1 MAVPMFKE
9 RLNNMASQIHLFIS
23 DHHTTS
29 ANTFPPDLFQGMLSP
44 FFWLPM
50 FKNRDVMLV
59 FPVTIYPKISIQSPI
74 PKNYATSV
82 SVKHILSALSDV
94 LSHHHMPPSSFS
106 TLITAPAPI
115 LQSFLQLLL
124 PPHEASVS
132 ARLHFYLLSQGPL
145 SLSNLDTSS
154 ERSIYPWATHLSLT
168 KTCPSEL
175 QTPIKAFLIQE
186 TFPDLT
192 SLQ

>member
-1 MAVPMFKE
+1 
-9 RLNNMASQIHLFIS
+9 
-23 DHHTTS
+23 
-29 ANTFPPDLFQGMLSP
+29 
-44 FFWLPM
+44 M

-59 FPVTIYPKISIQSPI
+59 FPIPIYPKISIQSPV
-74 PKNYATSV
+74 PNTCATSV

-115 LQSFLQLLL
+115 LQSFLQLLP

-132 ARLHFYLLSQGPL
+132 ARLHFCLLSQGPL

-168 KTCPSEL
+168 ETCLSSKL
-175 QTPIKAFLIQE
+175 QSRHFSFRKL
-186 TFPDLT
+186 PDLT
-192 SLQ
+192 SLQWWPPLLNSAVFHSSFMFSP

>member
-1 MAVPMFKE
+1 
-9 RLNNMASQIHLFIS
+9 
-23 DHHTTS
+23 
-29 ANTFPPDLFQGMLSP
+29 
-44 FFWLPM
+44 M

-59 FPVTIYPKISIQSPI
+59 FPIPIYPKISIQSPI
-74 PKNYATSV
+74 PNNYATSV
-82 SVKHILSALSDV
+82 SVKHILSTVSDV

-115 LQSFLQLLL
+115 LQSFLQLLP

-132 ARLHFYLLSQGPL
+132 ARLHFCLLSQGPL

-154 ERSIYPWATHLSLT
+154 ERSIYLWAIQPLSDWNL
-168 KTCPSEL
+168 PEL
-175 QTPIKAFLIQE
+175 QTPIKAFLVQE

-192 SLQ
+192 SLQWWPPLLNSAVLHSSFMFSPWKDCEVLEGKDCIFKLSVPQTSNT

>member
-1 MAVPMFKE
+1 
-9 RLNNMASQIHLFIS
+9 
-23 DHHTTS
+23 
-29 ANTFPPDLFQGMLSP
+29 MLSP
-44 FFWLPM
+44 LSWLPM

-59 FPVTIYPKISIQSPI
+59 FPIPIYPKISIQSPI
-74 PKNYATSV
+74 PNNYATSV
-82 SVKHILSALSDV
+82 SVKHILSTVSDV

-115 LQSFLQLLL
+115 LQSFLQLLP

>member
-1 MAVPMFKE
+1 
-9 RLNNMASQIHLFIS
+9 MASQIHLFIS

>member
-1 MAVPMFKE
+1 MLRKLTAVPTFKE
-9 RLNNMASQIHLFIS
+9 RLNNMASQIHLSTS
-23 DHHTTS
+23 DHHNTS
-29 ANTFPPDLFQGMLSP
+29 ANTSPLTSLFQGMLSP
-44 FFWLPM
+44 FSWLPM
-50 FKNRDVMLV
+50 FKNRDAMLV
-59 FPVTIYPKISIQSPI
+59 FPIPIYPKISIQSPI
-74 PKNYATSV
+74 PNNYATSV
-82 SVKHILSALSDV
+82 SVKHILSTVSDV

-154 ERSIYPWATHLSLT
+154 ERSIYLWAIQPLS
-168 KTCPSEL
+168 
-175 QTPIKAFLIQE
+175 
-186 TFPDLT
+186 D
-192 SLQ
+192 

>member
-44 FFWLPM
+44 FSWLPM

-59 FPVTIYPKISIQSPI
+59 FPIPIYPKISIQSPV
-74 PKNYATSV
+74 PNTCATSV

-115 LQSFLQLLL
+115 LQSFLQLL
-124 PPHEASVS
+124 PCPMKPQFQPGSTS
-132 ARLHFYLLSQGPL
+132 TCYLKGPFH
-145 SLSNLDTSS
+145 
-154 ERSIYPWATHLSLT
+154 YPTQIPLLRD
-168 KTCPSEL
+168 PYI
-175 QTPIKAFLIQE
+175 PG
-186 TFPDLT
+186 PLT
-192 SLQ
+192 SL